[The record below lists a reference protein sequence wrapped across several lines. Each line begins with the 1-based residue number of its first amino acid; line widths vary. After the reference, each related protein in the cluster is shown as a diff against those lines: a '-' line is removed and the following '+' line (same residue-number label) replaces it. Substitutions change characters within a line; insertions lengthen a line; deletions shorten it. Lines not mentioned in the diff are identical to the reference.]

1 MSDMIRNEFLIL
13 CSEIALSFGASEYTI
28 SGLSAVANDGLFCVM
43 SVPFNSLTRDSL
55 KCLLGSSV
63 TFEFKHSITFPETN
77 VGLFI
82 YHPDYM
88 PF

>member
-13 CSEIALSFGASEYTI
+13 CSEIALSFGVSEYTI
-28 SGLSAVANDGLFCVM
+28 SGLSAGSNDGLFCVM
-43 SVPFNSLTRDSL
+43 SVSFNSLTRDSL

-63 TFEFKHSITFPETN
+63 SFEFKHSIAYGDSH